1 MGGRLEGWNHG
12 QDSRPSFETRRKDAA
27 LLRYY
32 GVVGGQGG
40 RIGLQRLIPTSEI
53 KMLKLDHTDAPTTED
68 YATVYVA
75 FELSKAKWKLGVMVP
90 GSAKMS
96 RYTIAGGDL
105 ATLAARFAA
114 ARTKAA
120 RTGKPVRIVSCYEAG
135 FDGHW
140 LHRWLTDQGVINHEI
155 DPASIQVSRR
165 ARRAKTDR
173 IDLEQLMRAL
183 LAFLRGEPRVCSVVH
198 VPAVEDED
206 RKRRNRERERMLKER
221 TAHTNRIKG
230 LLHAQGIRD
239 AMPLKPGFLDKL
251 AGLRTG
257 DGRPLPQ
264 RLKEEIAREH
274 ERLCLVHKQLAVL
287 EANSRAEQRAA
298 APGSAEAKTV
308 HLAQLKGIGPVGGQG
323 LVNEVFY
330 RTFNNRREVGSY
342 FGLVGMPYDSGDS
355 QRDQGI
361 SKAGNHRA
369 RELAIE
375 LAWLWVRHQP
385 DNDLTL
391 WFRKRVGDIKG
402 RIRRIAIVAVARK
415 LMVALWRYLETGV
428 VPTGAVL
435 HPSL

>member
-1 MGGRLEGWNHG
+1 MSGKGK
-12 QDSRPSFETRRKDAA
+12 RPSFETPCFAR

-32 GVVGGQGG
+32 GVVGGQEV

-53 KMLKLDHTDAPTTED
+53 KMLKLDHTDAPTTDD

-140 LHRWLTDQGVINHEI
+140 LHRWLTDH
-155 DPASIQVSRR
+155 
-165 ARRAKTDR
+165 
-173 IDLEQLMRAL
+173 AL

-198 VPAVEDED
+198 VPTVEDED

-264 RLKEEIAREH
+264 RLKEEIMREH

-298 APGSAEAKTV
+298 ASGSAQAKTV